1 MDGITEEFPAAVRGY
16 HYYRQIWA
24 PLEGDELPCEHE
36 ANNAFDIF
44 AIKVMDTNG
53 AIVGHLPL
61 EMSRITKYIMDREA
75 VVTAII
81 TSDRYRRS
89 PLVQGGLEVPCR
101 IRVTLPTSVLNC
113 RLMDRYASLH
123 GDLYAEPI
131 AVIDC
136 GPIHA
141 PVAETVEPTP
151 KKIKQKA
158 VTGVKD
164 IRSFFKKEIMQQN
177 SDGHQ
182 QREAKKKLAGQ
193 RKKTVINI
201 SDDSESEESDLDGTV
216 DVSFSSEEDD
226 LKLPKIPDLNSD
238 DDSDSY

>member
-1 MDGITEEFPAAVRGY
+1 MA
-16 HYYRQIWA
+16 
-24 PLEGDELPCEHE
+24 CEHE
-36 ANNAFDIF
+36 ANNEFDIF
-44 AIKVMDTNG
+44 AIKVMNANST
-53 AIVGHLPL
+53 IVGHLPL

-113 RLMDRYASLH
+113 RLTDRYASLH
-123 GDLYAEPI
+123 GDLYAEPTD
-131 AVIDC
+131 VIGC

-151 KKIKQKA
+151 KKIKQKKV
-158 VTGVKD
+158 VTGAKD
-164 IRSFFKKEIMQQN
+164 IRSFFKREMMQN
-177 SDGHQ
+177 SDGYQ
-182 QREAKKKLAGQ
+182 LGDTKKKLAGH
-193 RKKTVINI
+193 RKKTVIHI
-201 SDDSESEESDLDGTV
+201 SDDSESEESDLDGTI
-216 DVSFSSEEDD
+216 DVSFTSEEDN
-226 LKLPKIPDLNSD
+226 LSLPKIPDLNSD